1 MAHIEVVVPG
11 ADDSNKHLV
20 VPPTPDW
27 DKRDCALA
35 HAQSKVSA
43 LFLLPHSIRAASL
56 ANPPSLISLASFI
69 YAPCCIAELGVD
81 IVLRTSLHHLLS
93 YIPQAIDLKII
104 HPQKTRWGR
113 HWANFGELKKS
124 QQSTHAQE
132 M

>member
-56 ANPPSLISLASFI
+56 ANPPSRISLTPLYMHHVALLNSVSISFSARLFTTYSPI
-69 YAPCCIAELGVD
+69 YHRQLI
-81 IVLRTSLHHLLS
+81 
-93 YIPQAIDLKII
+93 
-104 HPQKTRWGR
+104 
-113 HWANFGELKKS
+113 
-124 QQSTHAQE
+124 
-132 M
+132 